1 MEQDKVLDKTLEQ
14 WIKEKPVISELMAYN
29 PVFWINDDLRDKED
43 ATYSNLELD
52 WKDVLEAEKR
62 WIRFAPLI
70 SILFPETVPQKGII
84 ESALVEL
91 TNMIDAIRNIYNAN
105 LDGRML
111 LKCDNDLPVAGSIKA
126 RGGIYEVL
134 KHAEQLAISHGM
146 LIEDQD
152 YSVLADLE
160 FKEFFR
166 SYSLAVGS
174 TGNLGLSIGI
184 MGSALGFKVTVHMS
198 ADAKQWKKDLLR
210 SKGVTVI
217 EYESD
222 YSKAV
227 EAGRILAL
235 QDPMCYFV
243 DDEHSKDLFLGYSAA
258 AIRLK
263 HQLEEKCI
271 KVDKQNPLFVY
282 LPCGVGGAP
291 GGICF
296 GLKQLFKE
304 NVHCFFAEP
313 THSPC
318 MLLGLA
324 TGKNDSVCV
333 QDFGIDNITEGDGL
347 AVGRASGF
355 VGKVM
360 EHLLSG
366 IYTVEDEELF
376 KLLTL
381 LKDSENIEIEPSAA
395 ASLMGPIALRRGKV
409 GIDYIR
415 DNNMVEYMDNATH
428 IAWSTGG
435 SLVPSNLKR
444 DFYEK
449 GKQLLN
455 L

>member
-1 MEQDKVLDKTLEQ
+1 MMQKKVLDKTLEQ
-14 WIKEKPVISELMAYN
+14 WIKEKPVLSELMAYM
-29 PVFWINDDLRDKED
+29 PVVWINGDLRDREN
-43 ATYSNLELD
+43 ATYNNLELD
-52 WKDVLEAEKR
+52 WKDVLEAEQR
-62 WIRFAPLI
+62 WIRFAPLMVK
-70 SILFPETVPQKGII
+70 LFPETAPQKGII
-84 ESALVEL
+84 ESDLVEL
-91 TNMIDAIRNIYNAN
+91 TNMKEEIRNTYGTDI
-105 LDGRML
+105 DGRMF

-134 KHAEQLAISHGM
+134 KHAEQLAISHRM

-152 YSVLADLE
+152 YSVLADAK
-160 FKEFFR
+160 FKEFF
-166 SYSLAVGS
+166 SKYSLAVGS

-222 YSKAV
+222 YSEAV
-227 EAGRILAL
+227 AEGRRLAL
-235 QDPMCYFV
+235 QDAMCYFV

-263 HQLEEKCI
+263 RQLEEKNI

-296 GLKQLFKE
+296 GLKQIYKDD
-304 NVHCFFAEP
+304 VHCFFAEP

-324 TGKNDSVCV
+324 TGENDNLSV

-347 AVGRASGF
+347 AVGRPSGF

-360 EHLLSG
+360 KNLLSG
-366 IYTVEDEELF
+366 VYTIEDDELY
-376 KLLTL
+376 KLLAL

-395 ASLMGPIALRRGKV
+395 ASLMGP
-409 GIDYIR
+409 
-415 DNNMVEYMDNATH
+415 MVMKKEKYKSNATH
-428 IAWSTGG
+428 IAWATGG
-435 SLVPSNLKR
+435 SFVPANLKR

-449 GKQLLN
+449 GKSLLN
-455 L
+455 K

>member
-1 MEQDKVLDKTLEQ
+1 MMQKKVLDKTLEQ
-14 WIKEKPVISELMAYN
+14 WVKEKPVISKLMAYM
-29 PVFWINDDLRDKED
+29 PVFWINDDLRDREA
-43 ATYSNLELD
+43 ATYSNQELD
-52 WKDVLEAEKR
+52 WNDVLEAEKR

-70 SILFPETVPQKGII
+70 SSLFPETAPQKGII
-84 ESALVEL
+84 ESTLVEL
-91 TNMIDAIRNIYNAN
+91 TNMKEAIRNIYNVD
-105 LDGRML
+105 LDGRMF

-134 KHAEQLAISHGM
+134 KHAEQLAISHRM
-146 LIEDQD
+146 LKEDQD
-152 YSVLADLE
+152 YSVLADVE
-160 FKEFFR
+160 FKEFF
-166 SYSLAVGS
+166 SKYSLAVGS

-198 ADAKQWKKDLLR
+198 ADAKLWKKDLLR
-210 SKGVTVI
+210 SKGVTVV

-227 EAGRILAL
+227 AEGRRLAL
-235 QDPMCYFV
+235 LDPMCHFV

-263 HQLEEKCI
+263 RQLEEKNI

-296 GLKQLFKE
+296 GLKQLFKDD
-304 NVHCFFAEP
+304 VHCFFAEP

-324 TGKNDSVCV
+324 TGENDNVSV

-360 EHLLSG
+360 KNLLSG
-366 IYTVEDEELF
+366 VYTIEDDELY
-376 KLLTL
+376 KLLAL
-381 LKDSENIEIEPSAA
+381 LKDSEGIEIEPSAA
-395 ASLMGPIALRRGKV
+395 ASLMGP
-409 GIDYIR
+409 
-415 DNNMVEYMDNATH
+415 MVLIKEKHMKNATH
-428 IAWSTGG
+428 IAWATGG
-435 SLVPSNLKR
+435 SFVPANLKR

-449 GKQLLN
+449 GKSLLG

>member
-1 MEQDKVLDKTLEQ
+1 MLQKKVLDKTLEQ
-14 WIKEKPVISELMAYN
+14 WIKEKSVLSELMAYI
-29 PVFWINDDLRDKED
+29 PVVWINDDLRDSET
-43 ATYSNLELD
+43 ATYNNLELD

-62 WIRFAPLI
+62 WIRFAPLMVK
-70 SILFPETVPQKGII
+70 LFPETAPQKGII
-84 ESALVEL
+84 ESDLVEL
-91 TNMIDAIRNIYNAN
+91 AHMKEDMRNTYGADI
-105 LDGRML
+105 DGRML

-134 KHAEQLAISHGM
+134 KHAEQLAISHRM
-146 LIEDQD
+146 LLEDQD
-152 YSVLADLE
+152 YSVLADAK
-160 FKEFFR
+160 FKAFF
-166 SYSLAVGS
+166 SKYSLAVGS

-222 YSKAV
+222 YSEAV
-227 EAGRILAL
+227 AEGRRLAL
-235 QDPMCYFV
+235 QDAMCYFV

-263 HQLEEKCI
+263 RQLEERNI

-296 GLKQLFKE
+296 GLKQIYKDD
-304 NVHCFFAEP
+304 VHCFFAEP

-324 TGKNDSVCV
+324 TGENDNISV

-347 AVGRASGF
+347 AVGRPSGF

-360 EHLLSG
+360 KNLLSG
-366 IYTVEDEELF
+366 VYTIEDDELY
-376 KLLTL
+376 KLLAL

-395 ASLMGPIALRRGKV
+395 ASLMGP
-409 GIDYIR
+409 
-415 DNNMVEYMDNATH
+415 MVMRKEKYMSNATH
-428 IAWSTGG
+428 IAWATGG
-435 SLVPSNLKR
+435 SFVPANLKR

-449 GKQLLN
+449 GKRLLEK
-455 L
+455 

>member
-1 MEQDKVLDKTLEQ
+1 MEQKKVLDKTIEQ
-14 WIKEKPVISELMAYN
+14 WKAEYPIISEMIAYK
-29 PVFWINDDLRDKED
+29 PVFWGNDNLKDAEE
-43 ATYSNLELD
+43 ATYIDLELK
-52 WKDVLEAEKR
+52 WKDVLEAEDR

-70 SILFPETVPQKGII
+70 ARLFPETEQQNGII
-84 ESALVEL
+84 ESSLVEL
-91 TNMIDAIRNIYNAN
+91 PNVKKAINN
-105 LDGRML
+105 LYKVEVQGRVF
-111 LKCDNDLPVAGSIKA
+111 LKCDNELPVAGSIKA

-134 KHAEQLAISHGM
+134 KHAEQLAISKGM
-146 LIEDQD
+146 LKIDQN
-152 YSVLADLE
+152 YSILADTT
-160 FKEFFR
+160 FRDFF
-166 SYSLAVGS
+166 SNYSLAVGS

-184 MGSALGFKVTVHMS
+184 MGAALGFKVTVHMS

-210 SKGVTVI
+210 SKGVTVV

-227 EAGRILAL
+227 EEGRKLAL
-235 QDPMCYFV
+235 QDPMCHFV

-263 HQLEEKCI
+263 RQLEEMNI

-296 GLKQLFKE
+296 GLKQLYRDA
-304 NVHCFFAEP
+304 VHCYFVEP

-324 TGKNDSVCV
+324 TGENDKVSV

-355 VGKVM
+355 VGSVM
-360 EHLLSG
+360 KNILNG
-366 IYTVEDEELF
+366 IYTIEDDELY
-376 KLLTL
+376 KLLAL
-381 LKDSENIEIEPSAA
+381 LKDTENIEIEPSAA
-395 ASLMGPIALRRGKV
+395 ASLMGPVVFK
-409 GIDYIR
+409 
-415 DNNMVEYMDNATH
+415 NNNATH
-428 IAWSTGG
+428 IAWATGG
-435 SLVPSNLKR
+435 SFVPVDMKR

-449 GKQLLN
+449 GKRLLGE
-455 L
+455 